1 MGRFYCARPHAGR
14 HLPCFHFQPHR
25 VAFQCPGTV
34 CATFAIQDFKM
45 FERGSALPACTGDI
59 IPGPPV
65 QALCSRLDA
74 SPSHACSFTSLP
86 TAGHLTCHANHHDQ
100 CRTWFEDILPP

>member
-1 MGRFYCARPHAGR
+1 
-14 HLPCFHFQPHR
+14 
-25 VAFQCPGTV
+25 VAFQCPGILS
-34 CATFAIQDFKM
+34 ATFAIQDLKM
-45 FERGSALPACTGDI
+45 LECGSALRACTGAI

-86 TAGHLTCHANHHDQ
+86 TDGHLSCHANDHDR
-100 CRTWFEDILPP
+100 CRTWFEGILPP

>member
-1 MGRFYCARPHAGR
+1 
-14 HLPCFHFQPHR
+14 